1 MSSLVAALR
10 RPASQPTRFVVLS
23 QPRTGSSLLC
33 GSIRWHPQILMQGEV
48 LNQHY
53 HRTELPETDG
63 AERLRVALSA
73 GSHDAVGCKL
83 HACQPDPGR
92 DHWESAWDY
101 VADDPTIK
109 VIHLY
114 RENRLAQLAS
124 WKIAELLGQWGDQSE
139 VPERPTIEIARGELT
154 WFDRFNTALYR
165 ARLNRLTRHPLLKVS
180 YESLR
185 DDWPFTLHR
194 VLAFLGVEQLAL
206 DQCAI
211 RGETRPLSEVISNY
225 HEFIREAA

>member
-1 MSSLVAALR
+1 MINLAAALR
-10 RPASQPTRFVVLS
+10 RPPERPIRFVVLS

-53 HRTELPETDG
+53 RRTELPDDDG
-63 AERLRVALSA
+63 AERLRVALSFTT
-73 GSHDAVGCKL
+73 HDAVGCKL
-83 HACQPDPGR
+83 HACQPDPSW

-101 VADDPTIK
+101 LVSDPMIR

-114 RENRLAQLAS
+114 RENELAQLAS
-124 WKIAELLGQWGDQSE
+124 WKIAEILKEWGDQSSI
-139 VPERPTIEIARGELT
+139 PERPTIDIARGELT
-154 WFDRFNTALYR
+154 WFHRFNSALYR
-165 ARLNRLTRHPLLKVS
+165 VRLNRLRHHRLLRVA

-185 DDWPFTLHR
+185 DDWPATLER
-194 VLAFLGVEQLAL
+194 VLRFIGVDPLPL

-211 RGETRPLSEVISNY
+211 QGETRPLSEVVSNY
-225 HEFIREAA
+225 HEFVRGR

>member
-1 MSSLVAALR
+1 MLNLAAALR
-10 RPASQPTRFVVLS
+10 RTDDQPIRFVVLS

-33 GSIRWHPQILMQGEV
+33 GSIRWHPQLLMQGEV

-53 HRTELPETDG
+53 HRTTLPTDDG
-63 AERLRVALSA
+63 AERLRTALSFT
-73 GSHDAVGCKL
+73 SHDAVGCKL
-83 HACQPDPGR
+83 HACQPDPGW

-101 VADDPTIK
+101 LAGDPAIK

-124 WKIAELLGQWGDQSE
+124 WKIAERLGEWGDQSN
-139 VPERPTIEIARGELT
+139 VPERPTITVARGELT

-165 ARLNRLTRHPLLKVS
+165 ARLNRLTRHPLLSVS

-185 DDWPFTLHR
+185 EDWPMALDR
-194 VLAFLGVEQLAL
+194 VLRFIGVEPRPL
-206 DQCAI
+206 DPCAI
-211 RGETRPLSEVISNY
+211 QSETRPLSEVITNY
-225 HEFIREAA
+225 HELVNA